1 MEEDYLKIDSVIED
15 SESDE
20 AILADIKDYLTI
32 KGGPVADYLS
42 LLFSLTYPS
51 IIHNYDSIQDTRRK
65 AKAILAIL
73 KRIEVRREE
82 EEEEERILNFL
93 IK

>member
-20 AILADIKDYLTI
+20 AILIDIKDYLTI
-32 KGGPVADYLS
+32 KGGLVADYLS
-42 LLFSLTYPS
+42 VLFSLTHPS
-51 IIHNYDSIQDTRRK
+51 IIHDYNNILDTRRK